1 MSKDDDFNWIDET
14 NESLDNST
22 SSSNFNEESEKRN
35 VATQQPSNRENIKSQ
50 SNNGLPNPNNQVKKP
65 VNKPTVDYNKNSSS
79 GAHIAHG
86 ENVGLNSP
94 QQRVMN
100 NQSNTT
106 QNRQVSQTN
115 RQNTQTVRKNSQPM
129 QKNNQQVQRDNK
141 VHNQVNQPN
150 NAEVSSQPSVVKKKK
165 LKLPLII
172 VGALVLIII
181 IGLCVFKFL
190 GSQKQVAQTI
200 DYNTSGK
207 YALDNFVSKLSDGNF
222 DATTIDQLIGVEDGD
237 SYLAQEWAYVNGV
250 PLREEFIIKMTS
262 VVKFSYPQVV
272 QMSTKNE
279 PMLNEDGSQIMI
291 ESYMND
297 GEKTIVTIPDYEKL
311 TATMDEE
318 IKYIQ
323 AMYSQS
329 GFKTD
334 DYTWND
340 DLTNLMLQYICDKDV
355 IPTKEVELNIPVNLS
370 GTPYIENDI
379 ELDNALFGS
388 DDFHK
393 MCAKFSQIC
402 TGWVGYT
409 EEHYT
414 EKEEQHNPEYDEWFV
429 LFNQYYTADNGVYN
443 QWSSKWEPFYKVDE
457 NGSPILDENGQ
468 KVIDYYT
475 VKKDDGT
482 VWKEPSKTILVDVD
496 KVKKVEAKWVEETGI
511 HYNFIGQYYIH
522 NEYEGSY
529 STIVRVGDGSKSS
542 PAGIDT
548 SIITKVLC
556 TDGKYHDVKV
566 SLVGYWKDQDAID
579 YAERFSTKNR
589 GLTTDSP
596 VRLICFE
603 VLIENLEN
611 THIEFVSEMTLADKN
626 TNISSRTGTMYGFTQ
641 NVKLDAYKSV
651 VINDWATSTEL
662 DQKYV
667 CWGKSFSKNIDMVY
681 FNILAGSGDIP
692 PYSAY
697 EQFTG
702 KGQLNESDSTDK

>member
-1 MSKDDDFNWIDET
+1 MSKDDDFNWIDEPK
-14 NESLDNST
+14 
-22 SSSNFNEESEKRN
+22 ESE
-35 VATQQPSNRENIKSQ
+35 VVQQPSNTENVKPQ
-50 SNNGLPNPNNQVKKP
+50 GNRGLPNPNNQVRRP
-65 VNKPTVDYNKNSSS
+65 INKPNVDYNKNSSS
-79 GAHIAHG
+79 GARVANG
-86 ENVGLNSP
+86 VNVGLDSP

-100 NQSNTT
+100 NQPNRPVSQPNRQTT
-106 QNRQVSQTN
+106 QP
-115 RQNTQTVRKNSQPM
+115 VRRN
-129 QKNNQQVQRDNK
+129 
-141 VHNQVNQPN
+141 NQPN
-150 NAEVSSQPSVVKKKK
+150 NQQMQRQMQMQRGARVPNQPQLNEFTPQPNGFVAQPPVAKKKS
-165 LKLPLII
+165 KLPLII
-172 VGALVLIII
+172 IGVLVLIAVAV
-181 IGLCVFKFL
+181 LLVFKFL
-190 GSQKQVAQTI
+190 NSKKQVAQTI
-200 DYNTSGK
+200 DYNTSGR
-207 YALDNFVSKLSDGNF
+207 YALDNFVAKLSDGNY
-222 DATTIDQLIGVEDGD
+222 DATTIDSLIGVEDGD
-237 SYLAQEWAYVNGV
+237 SFLAQEWAYVNGV

-291 ESYMND
+291 ESFMNN
-297 GEKTIVTIPDYEKL
+297 GEKTTVTIPDYDKL
-311 TATMDEE
+311 AATMDEE

-340 DLTNLMLQYICDKDV
+340 DLTNLMLQYICDKDD

-379 ELDNALFGS
+379 ELDDALFGS
-388 DDFHK
+388 DDFHN

-402 TGWVGYT
+402 LDWKGYN

-414 EKEEQHNPEYDEWFV
+414 EKEEQHNPEYDDWFV
-429 LFNQYYTADNGVYN
+429 LFNKYYTADNGVYN
-443 QWSSKWEPFYKVDE
+443 QWSSRWEPFYKVDE
-457 NGSPILDENGQ
+457 SGNPVLDEKGQ

-482 VWKEPSKTILVDVD
+482 IWKEPSKTILADVD
-496 KVKKVEAKWVEETGI
+496 KIKKVKADWVEETGI

-522 NEYEGSY
+522 NEYKGNY
-529 STIVRVGDGSKSS
+529 STVVRVGDGSKTS
-542 PAGIDT
+542 PAGIGT

-556 TDGKYHDVKV
+556 TDGKYHDIKV
-566 SLVGYWKDQDAID
+566 SLVGYWIDQDAID
-579 YAERFSTKNR
+579 YAERFSVKNR

-596 VRLICFE
+596 VRLICYE

-611 THIEFVSEMTLADKN
+611 SHIEFVSEMTLADKN